1 MMNRRITFFLI
12 LFHCVIIGKESIT
25 VSDGKF
31 TSIITRDDW
40 GVPHVHGSTD
50 ADAAF
55 GLAYAHAQDD
65 FKTIQDV
72 LIASRGKLSEF
83 YGVKIKSVKVFLNLL
98 KGDISG
104 LQGIQNVANDYFVN
118 VIGIWDDLDKRYQNE
133 VPLDVR
139 MICNGYAAGINQYAI
154 DNPKSVFK
162 KLYPLKGVDIIAGF
176 MHRTPLFYGMGGVL
190 NKLMKSKPPERIGY
204 NSNDE
209 KGIMQM
215 HASNV
220 FAVSPNRSSDGY
232 TRLMVNSHQPWAGP
246 VAWYEAHITSDDG
259 WDIITGLFPGSP
271 VGLVGHN
278 PDLGWSHTVNDPD
291 LIDVFRLEINPN
303 NENQYLY
310 DGEWLDLSI
319 EKIKIKVKIFGLFS
333 WKVKRVLYNSIHGP
347 VLKTDHGTYAIR
359 YASMGDVRLVEQWYR
374 MNRSRNLSEFKEA
387 MSIHA
392 IPMFNTGYADKSGN
406 IYYVYNAKIPKRH
419 PDLDWKGIVPGDK
432 SIYLWNEYI
441 PYEELPQ
448 IENPPGGFI
457 YSCNN
462 TPYLC
467 TDDPNDFPN
476 RLPENT
482 GIDTHQT
489 NRALRA
495 LELYGKDKSITRE
508 EFLEYKYDKRYSK
521 NSHVASVLEKF
532 LMDSKEISND
542 LKPAINLL
550 KDWDLSGEQENQ
562 AAALG
567 FLTFRHI
574 GFNPE
579 EYTYN
584 YEKIMDKMKDGIQFL
599 TENYGRID
607 IPLGNVQRL
616 KHGKVNL
623 PLGGGPD
630 MLRAIY
636 TRNDENIMKGVA
648 GDCYIQ
654 FVEWDP
660 EGNIYSESVHQFGAR
675 TSVIDSKH
683 YDDQTKLFSKEI
695 MKPIRQK

>member
-1 MMNRRITFFLI
+1 MNRRITFFLI

-291 LIDVFRLEINPN
+291 LIDVFRLEINPH

-419 PDLDWKGIVPGDK
+419 PDLDWKGVVPGDK

-599 TENYGRID
+599 TENYERID

>member
-12 LFHCVIIGKESIT
+12 LFHCVVIGKESIT

-40 GVPHVHGSTD
+40 GVPHVHGITD

-190 NKLMKSKPPERIGY
+190 NKLMKSKPPEQIGY

-310 DGEWLDLSI
+310 DGKWLDLSI

-419 PDLDWKGIVPGDK
+419 PDLDWKGVVPGDK

-457 YSCNN
+457 YNCNN

>member
-1 MMNRRITFFLI
+1 MRNRKKIILL
-12 LFHCVIIGKESIT
+12 LFHCLVIGQESIT
-25 VSDGKF
+25 VDDGKY
-31 TSIITRDDW
+31 TSVITRGEW
-40 GVPHVHGSTD
+40 GVPHVHGKTD
-50 ADAAF
+50 AEAAF

-72 LIASRGKLSEF
+72 LIASRGKLSEL
-83 YGVKIKSVKVFLNLL
+83 YGVKLKTIKGLFNLL
-98 KGDISG
+98 KGDVSG
-104 LQGIQNVANDYFVN
+104 IKGIQNVANDYFVN
-118 VIGIWDDLDKRYQNE
+118 VIGIWNDLDERYLNE

-139 MICNGYAAGINQYAI
+139 NICDGYAAGINKYAK
-154 DNPKSVFK
+154 DNPRSIFK
-162 KLYPLKGVDIIAGF
+162 KLYPLEGVDIIAGF

-190 NKLMKSKPPERIGY
+190 NKLLKSKPPTLIGHKAK
-204 NSNDE
+204 DE
-209 KGIMQM
+209 KGVMQM

-220 FAVSPNRSSDGY
+220 FAVSPKRSTDGY
-232 TRLMVNSHQPWAGP
+232 TRLMVNSHQPWSGP
-246 VAWYEAHITSDDG
+246 VAWYEAHITSDEG

-291 LIDVFRLEINPN
+291 LIDVFRLTINPI
-303 NENQYLY
+303 NENQYLF
-310 DGEWLDLSI
+310 DGKWLDFSI
-319 EKIKIKVKIFGLFS
+319 KKIKIKVKIFGLFY
-333 WKVKRVLYNSIHGP
+333 WRVKRDLYDSILGP

-374 MNRSRNLSEFKEA
+374 MNRARNLSEFKEA

-392 IPMFNTGYADKSGN
+392 IPMFNTGYADKAGN

-419 PDLDWKGIVPGDK
+419 PDLDWKKVVPGDK

-441 PYEELPQ
+441 PYEDLPQ

-462 TPYLC
+462 TPYLS
-467 TDDPNDFPN
+467 TDNPKDFPD

-495 LELYGKDKSITRE
+495 LELFGQDKSISRE
-508 EFLEYKYDKRYSK
+508 EFLAYKYDKQYSK
-521 NSHVASVLEKF
+521 NSHVAKVLEKF
-532 LMDSKEISND
+532 LMDSNNISND
-542 LKPAINLL
+542 LKPAIDLL
-550 KDWDLSGEQENQ
+550 KNWNLSGEQENK

-574 GFNPE
+574 GFNSE

-584 YEKIMDKMKDGIQFL
+584 YDKIINKMREGIQFL
-599 TENYGRID
+599 TENYGSID
-607 IPLGNVQRL
+607 ISLGTVQRL
-616 KHGKVNL
+616 KHGNANL

-636 TRNDENIMKGVA
+636 TRNDGNIMKGVA

-654 FVEWDP
+654 FVEWDA
-660 EGNIYSESVHQFGAR
+660 EGNIYSESVHQFGAK
-675 TSVIDSKH
+675 TSIIDSKH
-683 YDDQTKLFSKEI
+683 YDDQTKLFSKEL
-695 MKPIRQK
+695 MKPIRK

>member
-12 LFHCVIIGKESIT
+12 LFHCVVIGKESIT

-40 GVPHVHGSTD
+40 GVPHVHGITD

-190 NKLMKSKPPERIGY
+190 NKLMKSKPPEQIGY

-310 DGEWLDLSI
+310 DGKWLDLSI

-419 PDLDWKGIVPGDK
+419 PDLDWKGVVPGDK

-457 YSCNN
+457 YNCNN

-574 GFNPE
+574 GFNPQ

>member
-1 MMNRRITFFLI
+1 MTNRIRIILL
-12 LFHCVIIGKESIT
+12 LFHCMIIGQESIT
-25 VSDGKF
+25 VNDGKYN
-31 TSIITRDDW
+31 SVITRDEW
-40 GVPHVHGSTD
+40 GVPHVHGTTD

-65 FKTIQDV
+65 FNTIQDI
-72 LIASRGKLSEF
+72 LIASRGKLSES
-83 YGVKIKSVKVFLNLL
+83 YGVKLKSIKGLFNLL

-104 LQGIQNVANDYFVN
+104 LQGIQNVANDYYVN
-118 VIGIWDDLDKRYQNE
+118 VIGIWDDLDKRYLNE

-139 MICNGYAAGINQYAI
+139 NVCDGYAAGINQYAKH
-154 DNPKSVFK
+154 NPRSIFK
-162 KLYPLKGVDIIAGF
+162 KLYPLKGVDIVAGF

-190 NKLMKSKPPERIGY
+190 KKLLQSEPPILIGH
-204 NSNDE
+204 NANDE

-220 FAVSPNRSSDGY
+220 FAVSPNRSTDGY
-232 TRLMVNSHQPWAGP
+232 TRLMVNSHQPWSGP
-246 VAWYEAHITSDDG
+246 VAWYEAHISSDDG

-278 PDLGWSHTVNDPD
+278 PDLGWSHTVNNPD
-291 LIDVFRLEINPN
+291 LVDVFRLTINPN
-303 NENQYLY
+303 NENQYLF
-310 DGEWLDLSI
+310 DGEWLDLSLK
-319 EKIKIKVKIFGLFS
+319 KIKIKVKILGIFS

-406 IYYVYNAKIPKRH
+406 IYYVYNARIPKRH
-419 PDLDWKGIVPGDK
+419 PDLDWKEVVPGDK
-432 SIYLWNEYI
+432 SIYLWNDYI
-441 PYEELPQ
+441 PYEDLPQ

-467 TDDPNDFPN
+467 TDNPKDFPD

-495 LELYGKDKSITRE
+495 LELFGQDKNISRE
-508 EFLEYKYDKRYSK
+508 EFLAYKYDKQYSK
-521 NSHVASVLEKF
+521 DSHVATVFEKF
-532 LMDSKEISND
+532 LMDSEDISSD
-542 LKPAINLL
+542 LKPAIDLL
-550 KDWDLSGEQENQ
+550 KNWNLSGEQQNK
-562 AAALG
+562 AAALA

-584 YEKIMDKMKDGIQFL
+584 YDKIINKMKDGVEFL
-599 TENYGRID
+599 TENYGKID
-607 IPLGNVQRL
+607 IPLGTVQRL
-616 KHGKVNL
+616 KHGTVNL

-636 TRNDENIMKGVA
+636 TRNDGNIMKGVA

-654 FVEWDP
+654 FIEWDT
-660 EGNIYSESVHQFGAR
+660 EGNIRSESIHQFGAR
-675 TSVIDSKH
+675 TSVVDSKH

-695 MKPIRQK
+695 MKPIRQ

>member
-40 GVPHVHGSTD
+40 GVPHVHGRTD

-190 NKLMKSKPPERIGY
+190 NKLMKSKPPEQIGY

-291 LIDVFRLEINPN
+291 LIDVFRLEINPY

-419 PDLDWKGIVPGDK
+419 PDLDWKGVVPGDK

-599 TENYGRID
+599 TENYERID

>member
-1 MMNRRITFFLI
+1 MMNRKRII
-12 LFHCVIIGKESIT
+12 LLLFQCMIIGQESIT
-25 VSDGKF
+25 VNDGKYN
-31 TSIITRDDW
+31 SVITRDEW
-40 GVPHVHGSTD
+40 GMPHVHGTTD

-83 YGVKIKSVKVFLNLL
+83 YGVKLKSIKGLFNLL

-104 LQGIQNVANDYFVN
+104 LQGIQNVANDYYVN
-118 VIGIWDDLDKRYQNE
+118 VIGIWDDLDKRYLNE

-139 MICNGYAAGINQYAI
+139 NVCDGYAAGINQYVK
-154 DNPKSVFK
+154 DNPRSIFK

-190 NKLMKSKPPERIGY
+190 KKLLQPEPPTLIGH
-204 NSNDE
+204 NANDE

-215 HASNV
+215 HGSNV
-220 FAVSPNRSSDGY
+220 FAVSPNRSTDGY
-232 TRLMVNSHQPWAGP
+232 TRLMVNSHQPWSGP
-246 VAWYEAHITSDDG
+246 VAWYEAHISSDDG

-278 PDLGWSHTVNDPD
+278 PDLGWSHTVNNPD
-291 LIDVFRLEINPN
+291 LIDVFRLTVNPN
-303 NENQYLY
+303 NENQYLF
-310 DGEWLDLSI
+310 DGEWLDLSLK
-319 EKIKIKVKIFGLFS
+319 KIKIKVKILGLFS

-406 IYYVYNAKIPKRH
+406 IYYVYNARIPKRH
-419 PDLDWKGIVPGDK
+419 PDLDWREVVPGDK
-432 SIYLWNEYI
+432 SIYLWNDYI
-441 PYEELPQ
+441 PYEDLPQ

-467 TDDPNDFPN
+467 TDNPKDFPD

-495 LELYGKDKSITRE
+495 LELFGKDKNISRE
-508 EFLEYKYDKRYSK
+508 EFLAYKYDKQYSK
-521 NSHVASVLEKF
+521 NSHVAKVFEKF
-532 LMDSKEISND
+532 LMDSEDISSD
-542 LKPAINLL
+542 LKPAIDLL
-550 KDWDLSGEQENQ
+550 KNWNLSGEQQNK
-562 AAALG
+562 AAALA

-574 GFNPE
+574 GFNQE

-584 YEKIMDKMKDGIQFL
+584 YDKIINKMKEGIEFL
-599 TENYGRID
+599 TKNYGKID
-607 IPLGNVQRL
+607 IPLGTVQRL
-616 KHGKVNL
+616 KHGTVNL

-636 TRNDENIMKGVA
+636 TRNDGNIMKGVA

-654 FVEWDP
+654 FIEWDT
-660 EGNIYSESVHQFGAR
+660 EGNIRSESIHQFGAR
-675 TSVIDSKH
+675 TSVVDSKH
-683 YDDQTKLFSKEI
+683 YDDQTKLFSKEL
-695 MKPIRQK
+695 MKPIRK

>member
-1 MMNRRITFFLI
+1 MTNRKRIILL
-12 LFHCVIIGKESIT
+12 LFHCMIIGQESIT
-25 VSDGKF
+25 VNDGKYN
-31 TSIITRDDW
+31 SVITRDEW
-40 GVPHVHGSTD
+40 GVPHVHGTTD

-83 YGVKIKSVKVFLNLL
+83 YGVKLKSIKGLFNLL

-104 LQGIQNVANDYFVN
+104 LQGIQNVANDYYVN
-118 VIGIWDDLDKRYQNE
+118 IIGIWDDLDKRYLNE

-139 MICNGYAAGINQYAI
+139 NVCDGYAAGINQYAK
-154 DNPKSVFK
+154 DNPRYIFK
-162 KLYPLKGVDIIAGF
+162 KLYPLKGVDIVAGF

-190 NKLMKSKPPERIGY
+190 KKLLQSEPPILIGH
-204 NSNDE
+204 NANDE

-220 FAVSPNRSSDGY
+220 FAVSPNRSTDGY
-232 TRLMVNSHQPWAGP
+232 TRLMVNSHQPWSGP
-246 VAWYEAHITSDDG
+246 VAWYEAHISSDDG

-291 LIDVFRLEINPN
+291 LIDVFRLTINPN
-303 NENQYLY
+303 NENQYLF
-310 DGEWLDLSI
+310 DGEWLDLSLK
-319 EKIKIKVKIFGLFS
+319 KIKIKVKILGLFS
-333 WKVKRVLYNSIHGP
+333 WKVKRVLYNAIHGP

-406 IYYVYNAKIPKRH
+406 IYYVYNARIPKRH
-419 PDLDWKGIVPGDK
+419 PDIDWRKVVPGDK
-432 SIYLWNEYI
+432 SIYLWNDYI
-441 PYEELPQ
+441 SYDDLPQ

-467 TDDPNDFPN
+467 TDNPKDFPD

-495 LELYGKDKSITRE
+495 LELFGQDKNISRE
-508 EFLEYKYDKRYSK
+508 EFLAYKYDKQYSK
-521 NSHVASVLEKF
+521 NSHVANIFEKF
-532 LMDSKEISND
+532 LMDSEDISSD
-542 LKPAINLL
+542 LKPAIDLL
-550 KDWDLSGEQENQ
+550 KNWNLSGEQQNK
-562 AAALG
+562 AAALA

-574 GFNPE
+574 GFNSE

-584 YEKIMDKMKDGIQFL
+584 YDKIINKMKDGVEFL
-599 TENYGRID
+599 TENYGKID
-607 IPLGNVQRL
+607 IPLGTVQRL
-616 KHGKVNL
+616 KHGTVNL

-636 TRNDENIMKGVA
+636 TRNDGNIMKGVA

-654 FVEWDP
+654 FIEWDT
-660 EGNIYSESVHQFGAR
+660 EGNIRSESIHQFGAR
-675 TSVIDSKH
+675 TSVVDSKH

-695 MKPIRQK
+695 MKPIRK

>member
-40 GVPHVHGSTD
+40 GVPHVHGITD

-190 NKLMKSKPPERIGY
+190 NKLMKSKPPEQIGY

-319 EKIKIKVKIFGLFS
+319 DKIKIKVKIFGLFS

-419 PDLDWKGIVPGDK
+419 PDLDWKGVVPGDK

-521 NSHVASVLEKF
+521 NSHVASVLDKF

-660 EGNIYSESVHQFGAR
+660 EGNIYSESIHQFGAR

>member
-1 MMNRRITFFLI
+1 MTNRKRIILL
-12 LFHCVIIGKESIT
+12 LFHCMIIGQESIT
-25 VSDGKF
+25 VNDGKYN
-31 TSIITRDDW
+31 SVITRDEW
-40 GVPHVHGSTD
+40 GVPHVHGTTD

-83 YGVKIKSVKVFLNLL
+83 YGVKLKSIKGLFNLL

-104 LQGIQNVANDYFVN
+104 LQGIQNVANDYYVN
-118 VIGIWDDLDKRYQNE
+118 VIGIWDDLDKRYLNE

-139 MICNGYAAGINQYAI
+139 NVCDGYAAGINQYAK
-154 DNPKSVFK
+154 DNPRYIFK
-162 KLYPLKGVDIIAGF
+162 KLYPLKGVDIVAGF

-190 NKLMKSKPPERIGY
+190 KKLLQPEPPTLIGH
-204 NSNDE
+204 NANDE

-215 HASNV
+215 HGSNV
-220 FAVSPNRSSDGY
+220 FAVSPNRSTDGY
-232 TRLMVNSHQPWAGP
+232 TRLMVNSHQPWSGP
-246 VAWYEAHITSDDG
+246 VAWYEAHISSDDG

-278 PDLGWSHTVNDPD
+278 PDLGWSHTVNNPD
-291 LIDVFRLEINPN
+291 LIDVFRLTVNPN
-303 NENQYLY
+303 NENQYLF
-310 DGEWLDLSI
+310 DGEWLDLSLK
-319 EKIKIKVKIFGLFS
+319 KIKIKVKILGLFS

-374 MNRSRNLSEFKEA
+374 MNRSRNLSEFKKA

-406 IYYVYNAKIPKRH
+406 IYYVYNARIPKRH
-419 PDLDWKGIVPGDK
+419 PDLDWREVVPGDK
-432 SIYLWNEYI
+432 SIYLWNDYI
-441 PYEELPQ
+441 PYEDLPQ

-467 TDDPNDFPN
+467 TDNPKDFPD

-495 LELYGKDKSITRE
+495 LELFGKDKNISRE
-508 EFLEYKYDKRYSK
+508 EFLAYKYDKQYSK
-521 NSHVASVLEKF
+521 NSHVANIFEKF
-532 LMDSKEISND
+532 LMDSEDISSD
-542 LKPAINLL
+542 LKPAIDLL
-550 KDWDLSGEQENQ
+550 KNWNLSGEQQNK
-562 AAALG
+562 AAALA

-574 GFNPE
+574 GFNQE

-584 YEKIMDKMKDGIQFL
+584 YDKIINKMKEGIEFL
-599 TENYGRID
+599 TKNYGKID
-607 IPLGNVQRL
+607 IPLGTVQRL
-616 KHGKVNL
+616 KHGTVNL

-636 TRNDENIMKGVA
+636 TRNDGNIMKGVA

-654 FVEWDP
+654 FIEWDT
-660 EGNIYSESVHQFGAR
+660 EGNIRSESIHQFGAR

-683 YDDQTKLFSKEI
+683 YDDQTKLFSKEL
-695 MKPIRQK
+695 MKPIRK

>member
-1 MMNRRITFFLI
+1 MRNRKKII
-12 LFHCVIIGKESIT
+12 LLLLHCLVIGQESII
-25 VSDGKF
+25 VEDGKY
-31 TSIITRDDW
+31 SSVITRDEW
-40 GVPHVHGSTD
+40 GVPHVHGETD
-50 ADAAF
+50 AEAAF

-72 LIASRGKLSEF
+72 LIASRGKLSEL
-83 YGVKIKSVKVFLNLL
+83 YGVKLKTIKGLFNLL
-98 KGDISG
+98 KGDVSG
-104 LQGIQNVANDYFVN
+104 IKGIQNVANDYFVN
-118 VIGIWDDLDKRYQNE
+118 VIGIWNELDERYLNE

-139 MICNGYAAGINQYAI
+139 NVCDGYAAGINKYAK
-154 DNPKSVFK
+154 DNPRSIFK

-190 NKLMKSKPPERIGY
+190 NKLLQSKPPTLIGHKA
-204 NSNDE
+204 NDE
-209 KGIMQM
+209 KGVMQM

-220 FAVSPNRSSDGY
+220 FAVSPKRSTDGY
-232 TRLMVNSHQPWAGP
+232 TRLMVNSHQPWSGP
-246 VAWYEAHITSDDG
+246 VAWYEAHITSDEG

-291 LIDVFRLEINPN
+291 LIDVFRLTINPN
-303 NENQYLY
+303 NENQYLF
-310 DGEWLDLSI
+310 DGKWLDLSI
-319 EKIKIKVKIFGLFS
+319 KKIKIKVKIFGLFY
-333 WKVKRVLYNSIHGP
+333 WRVKRDLYDSILGP
-347 VLKTDHGTYAIR
+347 VLKTDHGSYAIR

-374 MNRSRNLSEFKEA
+374 MNRARNLSEFKKA

-392 IPMFNTGYADKSGN
+392 IPMFNTGYADKTGN
-406 IYYVYNAKIPKRH
+406 IYYVYNARIPKRH
-419 PDLDWKGIVPGDK
+419 PDLDWKQIVPGDK

-441 PYEELPQ
+441 PYEDLPQ

-467 TDDPNDFPN
+467 TDNPKDFPD

-495 LELYGKDKSITRE
+495 LELFGQDKSISRE
-508 EFLEYKYDKRYSK
+508 EFLAYKYDKQYSK
-521 NSHVASVLEKF
+521 NSHVAKVLEKF
-532 LMDSKEISND
+532 LMDSNNISND
-542 LKPAINLL
+542 LKPAIDLL
-550 KDWDLSGEQENQ
+550 KNWNLSGEQENK

-574 GFNPE
+574 GFNSE

-584 YEKIMDKMKDGIQFL
+584 YDKIINKMREGIQFL
-599 TENYGRID
+599 TENYGSID
-607 IPLGNVQRL
+607 IPLGTVQRL
-616 KHGKVNL
+616 KHGNANL

-636 TRNDENIMKGVA
+636 TRNDGNIMKGVA

-660 EGNIYSESVHQFGAR
+660 EGNIYSESVHQFGAK
-675 TSVIDSKH
+675 TSVVDSKH
-683 YDDQTKLFSKEI
+683 YDDQTKLFSKEL
-695 MKPIRQK
+695 MKPIRK

>member
-1 MMNRRITFFLI
+1 MNRRITFFLI

-25 VSDGKF
+25 GSDGKF

-190 NKLMKSKPPERIGY
+190 NKLLKSKPPEQIGY

-291 LIDVFRLEINPN
+291 LIDVFRLEINPY

-489 NRALRA
+489 NRALRE
-495 LELYGKDKSITRE
+495 LELNGKDKSITRE

>member
-1 MMNRRITFFLI
+1 MMNRKRII
-12 LFHCVIIGKESIT
+12 LLLFQCMIIGQESIT
-25 VSDGKF
+25 VNDGKYN
-31 TSIITRDDW
+31 SVITRDEW
-40 GVPHVHGSTD
+40 GMPHVHGTTD

-83 YGVKIKSVKVFLNLL
+83 YGVKLKSIKGFFNLL

-104 LQGIQNVANDYFVN
+104 LQGIQNVANDYYVN
-118 VIGIWDDLDKRYQNE
+118 VIGIWDDLDKRYLNE

-139 MICNGYAAGINQYAI
+139 NVCDGYAAGINQYVK
-154 DNPKSVFK
+154 DNPRSIFK

-190 NKLMKSKPPERIGY
+190 KKLLQPEPPTLIGH
-204 NSNDE
+204 NANDE

-215 HASNV
+215 HGSNV
-220 FAVSPNRSSDGY
+220 FAVSPNRSTDGY
-232 TRLMVNSHQPWAGP
+232 TRLMVNSHQPWSGP
-246 VAWYEAHITSDDG
+246 VAWYEAHISSDDG

-278 PDLGWSHTVNDPD
+278 PDLGWSHTVNNPD
-291 LIDVFRLEINPN
+291 LIDVFRLTVNPN
-303 NENQYLY
+303 NENQYLF
-310 DGEWLDLSI
+310 DGEWLDLSLK
-319 EKIKIKVKIFGLFS
+319 KIKIKVKILGLFS

-406 IYYVYNAKIPKRH
+406 IYYVYNARIPKRH
-419 PDLDWKGIVPGDK
+419 PDLDWREVVPGDK
-432 SIYLWNEYI
+432 SIYLWNDYI
-441 PYEELPQ
+441 PYEDLPQ

-467 TDDPNDFPN
+467 TDNPKDFPD

-495 LELYGKDKSITRE
+495 LELFGKDKNISRE
-508 EFLEYKYDKRYSK
+508 EFLAYKYDKQYSK
-521 NSHVASVLEKF
+521 NSHVAKVFEKF
-532 LMDSKEISND
+532 LMDSEDISSD
-542 LKPAINLL
+542 LKPAIDLL
-550 KDWDLSGEQENQ
+550 KNWNLSGEQQNK
-562 AAALG
+562 AAALA

-574 GFNPE
+574 GFNQE

-584 YEKIMDKMKDGIQFL
+584 YDKIINKMKEGIEFL
-599 TENYGRID
+599 TKNYGKID
-607 IPLGNVQRL
+607 IPLGTVQRL
-616 KHGKVNL
+616 KHGTVNL

-636 TRNDENIMKGVA
+636 TRNDGNIMKGVA

-654 FVEWDP
+654 FIEWDT
-660 EGNIYSESVHQFGAR
+660 EGNIRSESIHQFGAR
-675 TSVIDSKH
+675 TSVVDSKH
-683 YDDQTKLFSKEI
+683 YDDQTKLFSKEL
-695 MKPIRQK
+695 MKPIRK

>member
-1 MMNRRITFFLI
+1 MTNRKRIILL
-12 LFHCVIIGKESIT
+12 LFHCMIIGQESIT
-25 VSDGKF
+25 VNDGKYN
-31 TSIITRDDW
+31 SVITRDEW
-40 GVPHVHGSTD
+40 GVPHVHGTTD

-83 YGVKIKSVKVFLNLL
+83 YGVKLKSIKGLFNLL
-98 KGDISG
+98 KGDMSG

-118 VIGIWDDLDKRYQNE
+118 VIGIWDDLDKRYLNE

-139 MICNGYAAGINQYAI
+139 NVCDGYAAGINQYAK
-154 DNPKSVFK
+154 DNPRSIFK
-162 KLYPLKGVDIIAGF
+162 KLYPLKGVDIVAGF

-190 NKLMKSKPPERIGY
+190 KKLLQSEPPILIGH
-204 NSNDE
+204 NANDE

-220 FAVSPNRSSDGY
+220 FAVSPNRSTDGY
-232 TRLMVNSHQPWAGP
+232 TRLMVNSHQPWSGP
-246 VAWYEAHITSDDG
+246 VAWYEAHISSDDG

-271 VGLVGHN
+271 VGLIGHN
-278 PDLGWSHTVNDPD
+278 PDLGWSHTVNNPD
-291 LIDVFRLEINPN
+291 LIDVFRLTINPN
-303 NENQYLY
+303 NDNQYLF
-310 DGEWLDLSI
+310 DGEWLDLSLK
-319 EKIKIKVKIFGLFS
+319 KIKIKVKILGLFS

-406 IYYVYNAKIPKRH
+406 IYYVYNARIPKRH
-419 PDLDWKGIVPGDK
+419 PDIDWRKVVPGDK
-432 SIYLWNEYI
+432 SIYLWNDYI
-441 PYEELPQ
+441 SYDDLPQ

-467 TDDPNDFPN
+467 TDNPKDFPD

-495 LELYGKDKSITRE
+495 LELFGQDKNISRE
-508 EFLEYKYDKRYSK
+508 EFLAYKYDKQYSK
-521 NSHVASVLEKF
+521 NSHVANIFEKF
-532 LMDSKEISND
+532 LMDSDDISSD

-550 KDWDLSGEQENQ
+550 KNWNLSGEQQNKE
-562 AAALG
+562 AALA

-574 GFNPE
+574 GFNSE
-579 EYTYN
+579 EYTYD
-584 YEKIMDKMKDGIQFL
+584 YDKIVKKLEEGVKFL
-599 TENYGRID
+599 TENYGKID
-607 IPLGNVQRL
+607 VPLGTVQRL
-616 KHGKVNL
+616 KHGAVNL

-636 TRNDENIMKGVA
+636 TRNDGNIMKGVA

-654 FVEWDP
+654 FIEWDT
-660 EGNIYSESVHQFGAR
+660 EGNIRSESIHQFGAR
-675 TSVIDSKH
+675 TSVVDSKH

-695 MKPIRQK
+695 MKPIRK

>member
-1 MMNRRITFFLI
+1 M
-12 LFHCVIIGKESIT
+12 IIGQESIT
-25 VSDGKF
+25 VNDGKYN
-31 TSIITRDDW
+31 SVITRDEW
-40 GVPHVHGSTD
+40 GMPHVHGTTD

-83 YGVKIKSVKVFLNLL
+83 YGVKLKSIKGFFNLL

-104 LQGIQNVANDYFVN
+104 LQGIQNVANDYYVN
-118 VIGIWDDLDKRYQNE
+118 VIGIWDDLDKRYLNE

-139 MICNGYAAGINQYAI
+139 NVCDGYAAGINQYVK
-154 DNPKSVFK
+154 DNPRSIFK

-190 NKLMKSKPPERIGY
+190 KKLLQPEPPTLIGH
-204 NSNDE
+204 NANDE

-215 HASNV
+215 HGSNV
-220 FAVSPNRSSDGY
+220 FAVSPNRSTDGY
-232 TRLMVNSHQPWAGP
+232 TRLMVNSHQPWSGP
-246 VAWYEAHITSDDG
+246 VAWYEAHISSDDG

-278 PDLGWSHTVNDPD
+278 PDLGWSHTVNNPD
-291 LIDVFRLEINPN
+291 LIDVFRLTVNPN
-303 NENQYLY
+303 NENQYLF
-310 DGEWLDLSI
+310 DGEWLDLSLK
-319 EKIKIKVKIFGLFS
+319 KIKIKVKILGLFS

-406 IYYVYNAKIPKRH
+406 IYYVYNARIPKRH
-419 PDLDWKGIVPGDK
+419 PDLDWREVVPGDK
-432 SIYLWNEYI
+432 SIYLWNDYI
-441 PYEELPQ
+441 PYEDLPQ

-467 TDDPNDFPN
+467 TDNPKDFPD

-495 LELYGKDKSITRE
+495 LELFGKDKNISRE
-508 EFLEYKYDKRYSK
+508 EFLAYKYDKQYSK
-521 NSHVASVLEKF
+521 NSHVAKVFEKF
-532 LMDSKEISND
+532 LMDSEDISSD
-542 LKPAINLL
+542 LKPAIDLL
-550 KDWDLSGEQENQ
+550 KNWNLSGEQQNK
-562 AAALG
+562 AAALA

-574 GFNPE
+574 GFNQE

-584 YEKIMDKMKDGIQFL
+584 YDKIINKMKEGIEFL
-599 TENYGRID
+599 TKNYGKID
-607 IPLGNVQRL
+607 IPLGTVQRL
-616 KHGKVNL
+616 KHGTVNL

-636 TRNDENIMKGVA
+636 TRNDGNIMKGVA

-654 FVEWDP
+654 FIEWDT
-660 EGNIYSESVHQFGAR
+660 EGNIRSESIHQFGAR
-675 TSVIDSKH
+675 TSVVDSKH
-683 YDDQTKLFSKEI
+683 YDDQTKLFSKEL
-695 MKPIRQK
+695 MKPIRK

>member
-1 MMNRRITFFLI
+1 
-12 LFHCVIIGKESIT
+12 
-25 VSDGKF
+25 
-31 TSIITRDDW
+31 
-40 GVPHVHGSTD
+40 
-50 ADAAF
+50 
-55 GLAYAHAQDD
+55 
-65 FKTIQDV
+65 
-72 LIASRGKLSEF
+72 
-83 YGVKIKSVKVFLNLL
+83 
-98 KGDISG
+98 
-104 LQGIQNVANDYFVN
+104 
-118 VIGIWDDLDKRYQNE
+118 
-133 VPLDVR
+133 
-139 MICNGYAAGINQYAI
+139 
-154 DNPKSVFK
+154 
-162 KLYPLKGVDIIAGF
+162 
-176 MHRTPLFYGMGGVL
+176 
-190 NKLMKSKPPERIGY
+190 
-204 NSNDE
+204 
-209 KGIMQM
+209 
-215 HASNV
+215 
-220 FAVSPNRSSDGY
+220 
-232 TRLMVNSHQPWAGP
+232 
-246 VAWYEAHITSDDG
+246 
-259 WDIITGLFPGSP
+259 

-291 LIDVFRLEINPN
+291 LIDVFRLTINPN
-303 NENQYLY
+303 NENQYLF

-319 EKIKIKVKIFGLFS
+319 EKIKIKVKIFGLFY
-333 WKVKRVLYNSIHGP
+333 WKVKRGLYNSILGP

-392 IPMFNTGYADKSGN
+392 IPMFNTGYADKAGN

-419 PDLDWKGIVPGDK
+419 PDLDWKQVVPGDK

-441 PYEELPQ
+441 PYEDLPQ

-467 TDDPNDFPN
+467 TDNPKDFPD

-495 LELYGKDKSITRE
+495 LELFGQDKNISRE
-508 EFLEYKYDKRYSK
+508 EFLAYKYDKQYSK
-521 NSHVASVLEKF
+521 NSHVAKVLEKF
-532 LMDSKEISND
+532 LLDSKNISND
-542 LKPAINLL
+542 LKPAVDLL
-550 KDWDLSGEQENQ
+550 KNWNLSAEQENK

-584 YEKIMDKMKDGIQFL
+584 YDKIINKMKEGIQFL
-599 TENYGRID
+599 TENYGSID
-607 IPLGNVQRL
+607 IPLGSVQRL
-616 KHGKVNL
+616 KHGTADL

-636 TRNDENIMKGVA
+636 TRNDGNIMKGVA

-654 FVEWDP
+654 FIEWDT
-660 EGNIYSESVHQFGAR
+660 EGNIYSESIHQFGAS
-675 TSVIDSKH
+675 TSVVDSKH
-683 YDDQTKLFSKEI
+683 YDDQAKLFSKEM
-695 MKPIRQK
+695 MKPIRKK

>member
-1 MMNRRITFFLI
+1 
-12 LFHCVIIGKESIT
+12 
-25 VSDGKF
+25 
-31 TSIITRDDW
+31 
-40 GVPHVHGSTD
+40 
-50 ADAAF
+50 
-55 GLAYAHAQDD
+55 
-65 FKTIQDV
+65 
-72 LIASRGKLSEF
+72 
-83 YGVKIKSVKVFLNLL
+83 
-98 KGDISG
+98 
-104 LQGIQNVANDYFVN
+104 
-118 VIGIWDDLDKRYQNE
+118 
-133 VPLDVR
+133 

-190 NKLMKSKPPERIGY
+190 RKLLQSNPPTLIGHK
-204 NSNDE
+204 SNDD

-232 TRLMVNSHQPWAGP
+232 TRLMVNSHQPWSGP
-246 VAWYEAHITSDDG
+246 VAWYEAHISSDDG

-291 LIDVFRLEINPN
+291 LVDVFRLKINPN
-303 NENQYLY
+303 NENQYY
-310 DGEWLDLSI
+310 FDGEWIDLSI
-319 EKIKIKVKIFGLFS
+319 KKIKIKVKVLGIFS

-374 MNRSRNLSEFKEA
+374 MNRSRNLSEFKQA

-406 IYYVYNAKIPKRH
+406 IYYVYNARIPKRH
-419 PDLDWKGIVPGDK
+419 PDLNWNEVVPGDK
-432 SIYLWNEYI
+432 SIYLWNDYI
-441 PYEELPQ
+441 PYNDLPQ
-448 IENPPGGFI
+448 IENPAGGFI

-467 TDDPNDFPN
+467 TDDPKDFPN
-476 RLPENT
+476 RLPKNT

-495 LELYGKDKSITRE
+495 LELYGKDKNISRE
-508 EFLEYKYDKRYSK
+508 EFLSYKYDKQYSK
-521 NSHVASVLEKF
+521 DSHIANVLEKF
-532 LMDSKEISND
+532 IMDSKDIASD
-542 LKPAINLL
+542 LKPAIDLL
-550 KDWDLSGEQENQ
+550 RNWNLSGEEENKE
-562 AAALG
+562 AALG

-574 GFNPE
+574 GFNSE
-579 EYTYN
+579 EYTYD
-584 YEKIMDKMKDGIQFL
+584 YDKIVKKLEDGVNFL
-599 TENYGRID
+599 IENYGKID
-607 IPLGNVQRL
+607 VPLGTVQRL
-616 KHGKVNL
+616 KHGTVNL

-636 TRNDENIMKGVA
+636 TRNNDNIMKGVA

-654 FVEWDP
+654 FIEWDP
-660 EGNIYSESVHQFGAR
+660 EGNIYSESIHQFGAS
-675 TSVIDSKH
+675 TLDKDSKH
-683 YDDQTKLFSKEI
+683 FNDQAKLFSKEL
-695 MKPIRQK
+695 MKPMRK

>member
-1 MMNRRITFFLI
+1 MMNRKRII
-12 LFHCVIIGKESIT
+12 LLLFQCMIIGQESIT
-25 VSDGKF
+25 VNDGKYN
-31 TSIITRDDW
+31 SVITRDEW
-40 GVPHVHGSTD
+40 GMPHVHGTTD

-83 YGVKIKSVKVFLNLL
+83 YGVKLKSIKGLFNLL

-104 LQGIQNVANDYFVN
+104 LQGIQNVANDYYVN
-118 VIGIWDDLDKRYQNE
+118 VIGIWDDLDKRYLNE

-139 MICNGYAAGINQYAI
+139 NVCDGYAAGINQYVK
-154 DNPKSVFK
+154 DNPRSIFK

-190 NKLMKSKPPERIGY
+190 KKLLQPELPTLIGH
-204 NSNDE
+204 NANDE

-215 HASNV
+215 HGSNV
-220 FAVSPNRSSDGY
+220 FAVSPNRSTDGY
-232 TRLMVNSHQPWAGP
+232 TRLMVNSHQPWSGP
-246 VAWYEAHITSDDG
+246 VAWYEAHISSDDG

-278 PDLGWSHTVNDPD
+278 PDLGWSHTVNNPD
-291 LIDVFRLEINPN
+291 LIDVFRLTVNPN
-303 NENQYLY
+303 NENQYLF
-310 DGEWLDLSI
+310 DGEWLDLSLK
-319 EKIKIKVKIFGLFS
+319 KIKIKVKILGLFS

-406 IYYVYNAKIPKRH
+406 IYYVYNARIPKRH
-419 PDLDWKGIVPGDK
+419 PDLDWREVVPGDK
-432 SIYLWNEYI
+432 SIYLWNDYI
-441 PYEELPQ
+441 PYEDLPQ

-467 TDDPNDFPN
+467 TDNPKDFPD

-495 LELYGKDKSITRE
+495 LELFGKDKNISRE
-508 EFLEYKYDKRYSK
+508 EFLAYKYDKQYSK
-521 NSHVASVLEKF
+521 NSHVAKVFEKF
-532 LMDSKEISND
+532 LMDSEDISSD
-542 LKPAINLL
+542 LKPAIDLL
-550 KDWDLSGEQENQ
+550 KNWNLSGEQQNK
-562 AAALG
+562 AAALA

-574 GFNPE
+574 GFNQE

-584 YEKIMDKMKDGIQFL
+584 YDKIINKMKEGIEFL
-599 TENYGRID
+599 TKNYGKID
-607 IPLGNVQRL
+607 IPLGTVQRL
-616 KHGKVNL
+616 KHGTVNL

-636 TRNDENIMKGVA
+636 TRNDGNIMKGVA

-654 FVEWDP
+654 FIEWDT
-660 EGNIYSESVHQFGAR
+660 EGNIRSESIHQFGAR
-675 TSVIDSKH
+675 TSVVDSKH
-683 YDDQTKLFSKEI
+683 YDDQTKLFSKEL
-695 MKPIRQK
+695 MKPIRK

>member
-1 MMNRRITFFLI
+1 MTNRKRIILL
-12 LFHCVIIGKESIT
+12 LFHCMIIGQESIT
-25 VSDGKF
+25 VNDGKYN
-31 TSIITRDDW
+31 SVITRDEW
-40 GVPHVHGSTD
+40 GVPHVHGTTD

-83 YGVKIKSVKVFLNLL
+83 YGVKLKSIKGLFNLL

-104 LQGIQNVANDYFVN
+104 LQGIQNVANDYYVN
-118 VIGIWDDLDKRYQNE
+118 VIGIWDDLDKRYLNE

-139 MICNGYAAGINQYAI
+139 NVCDGYAAGINQYAK
-154 DNPKSVFK
+154 DNPRYIFK
-162 KLYPLKGVDIIAGF
+162 KLYPLKGVDIVAGF

-190 NKLMKSKPPERIGY
+190 KKLLQSEPPILIGH
-204 NSNDE
+204 NANDE

-220 FAVSPNRSSDGY
+220 FAVSPNRSTDGY
-232 TRLMVNSHQPWAGP
+232 TRLMVNSHQPWSGP
-246 VAWYEAHITSDDG
+246 VAWYEAHISSDDG

-291 LIDVFRLEINPN
+291 LIDVFRLTINPN
-303 NENQYLY
+303 NENQYLF
-310 DGEWLDLSI
+310 DGEWLDLSLK
-319 EKIKIKVKIFGLFS
+319 KIKIKVKILGLFS
-333 WKVKRVLYNSIHGP
+333 WKVKRVLYNAIHGP

-406 IYYVYNAKIPKRH
+406 IYYVYNARIPKRH
-419 PDLDWKGIVPGDK
+419 PDIDWRKVVPGDK
-432 SIYLWNEYI
+432 SIYLWNDYI
-441 PYEELPQ
+441 SYDDLPQ

-467 TDDPNDFPN
+467 TDNPKDFPD

-495 LELYGKDKSITRE
+495 LELFGQDKNISRE
-508 EFLEYKYDKRYSK
+508 EFLAYKYDKQYSK
-521 NSHVASVLEKF
+521 NSHVANIFEKF
-532 LMDSKEISND
+532 LMDSEDISSD
-542 LKPAINLL
+542 LKPAIDLL
-550 KDWDLSGEQENQ
+550 KNWNLSGEQQNK
-562 AAALG
+562 AAALA

-574 GFNPE
+574 GFNSE

-584 YEKIMDKMKDGIQFL
+584 YDKIINKMKDGVEFL
-599 TENYGRID
+599 TENYGKID
-607 IPLGNVQRL
+607 IPLGTVQRL
-616 KHGKVNL
+616 KHGTVNL

-636 TRNDENIMKGVA
+636 TRNDGNIMKGVA

-654 FVEWDP
+654 FIEWDT
-660 EGNIYSESVHQFGAR
+660 EGNIRSESIHQFGAR
-675 TSVIDSKH
+675 TSVVDSKH

-695 MKPIRQK
+695 MKPIRK

>member
-1 MMNRRITFFLI
+1 MTNRKRIILL
-12 LFHCVIIGKESIT
+12 LFHCMIIGQESIT
-25 VSDGKF
+25 VNDGKYN
-31 TSIITRDDW
+31 SVITRDEW
-40 GVPHVHGSTD
+40 GVPHVHGTTD

-83 YGVKIKSVKVFLNLL
+83 YGVKLKSIKGLFNLL

-104 LQGIQNVANDYFVN
+104 LQGIQNVANDYYVN
-118 VIGIWDDLDKRYQNE
+118 VIGIWDDLDKRYLNE

-139 MICNGYAAGINQYAI
+139 NVCDGYAAGINQYAK
-154 DNPKSVFK
+154 DNPRYIFK
-162 KLYPLKGVDIIAGF
+162 KLYPLKGVDIVAGF

-190 NKLMKSKPPERIGY
+190 KKLLQSEPPILIGH
-204 NSNDE
+204 NANDE

-220 FAVSPNRSSDGY
+220 FAVSPNRSTDGY
-232 TRLMVNSHQPWAGP
+232 TRLMVNSHQPWSGP
-246 VAWYEAHITSDDG
+246 VAWYEAHISSDDG

-291 LIDVFRLEINPN
+291 LIDVFRLTINPN
-303 NENQYLY
+303 NENQYLF
-310 DGEWLDLSI
+310 DGEWLDLSLK
-319 EKIKIKVKIFGLFS
+319 KIKIKVKILGLFS
-333 WKVKRVLYNSIHGP
+333 WKVKRVLYNAIHGP

-406 IYYVYNAKIPKRH
+406 IYYVYNARIPKRH
-419 PDLDWKGIVPGDK
+419 PDIDWRKVVPGDK
-432 SIYLWNEYI
+432 SIYLWNDYI
-441 PYEELPQ
+441 SYDDLPQ

-467 TDDPNDFPN
+467 TDNPKDFPD

-495 LELYGKDKSITRE
+495 LELFGQDKNISRE
-508 EFLEYKYDKRYSK
+508 EFLAYKYDKQYSK
-521 NSHVASVLEKF
+521 NSHVANIFEKF
-532 LMDSKEISND
+532 LMDSDDISSD

-550 KDWDLSGEQENQ
+550 KNWNLSGEQQNKE
-562 AAALG
+562 AALA

-574 GFNPE
+574 GFNSE
-579 EYTYN
+579 EYTYD
-584 YEKIMDKMKDGIQFL
+584 YDKIVKKLEEGVKFL
-599 TENYGRID
+599 TENYGKID
-607 IPLGNVQRL
+607 VPLGTVQRL
-616 KHGKVNL
+616 KHGAVNL

-636 TRNDENIMKGVA
+636 TRNDGNIMKGVA

-654 FVEWDP
+654 FIEWDT
-660 EGNIYSESVHQFGAR
+660 EGNIRSESIHQFGAR
-675 TSVIDSKH
+675 TSVVDSKH

-695 MKPIRQK
+695 MKPIRK

>member
-1 MMNRRITFFLI
+1 M
-12 LFHCVIIGKESIT
+12 GQESIT
-25 VSDGKF
+25 VNDGKYR
-31 TSIITRDDW
+31 SVITRDEW
-40 GVPHVHGSTD
+40 GVPHVHGKTD
-50 ADAAF
+50 AEAAF

-72 LIASRGKLSEF
+72 LIASRGKLSEL
-83 YGVKIKSVKVFLNLL
+83 YGVKLKSIKGIFNLL
-98 KGDISG
+98 KGDISS

-118 VIGIWDDLDKRYQNE
+118 VIGIWNGLDERYLNE

-139 MICNGYAAGINQYAI
+139 NICDGYAAGINKYAK
-154 DNPKSVFK
+154 DNPRSIFK

-190 NKLMKSKPPERIGY
+190 NKLLQSKPPTLIGHKA
-204 NSNDE
+204 NDE
-209 KGIMQM
+209 KGVMQM

-220 FAVSPNRSSDGY
+220 FAVSPKRSTDGY
-232 TRLMVNSHQPWAGP
+232 TRLMVNSHQPWSGP
-246 VAWYEAHITSDDG
+246 VAWYEAHISSDEG

-291 LIDVFRLEINPN
+291 LIDVFRLTINPI
-303 NENQYLY
+303 NENQYLF
-310 DGEWLDLSI
+310 DGKWLDFSI
-319 EKIKIKVKIFGLFS
+319 KKIKIKVKIFGLFY
-333 WKVKRVLYNSIHGP
+333 WRVKRDLYDSILGP

-392 IPMFNTGYADKSGN
+392 IPMFNTGYADKAGN

-419 PDLDWKGIVPGDK
+419 PDLDWKKVVPGDK

-441 PYEELPQ
+441 PYEDLPQ

-467 TDDPNDFPN
+467 TDNPKDFPD

-495 LELYGKDKSITRE
+495 LELFGQDKNISRE
-508 EFLEYKYDKRYSK
+508 EFLAYKYDKQYSK
-521 NSHVASVLEKF
+521 NSHVAKVLEKF
-532 LMDSKEISND
+532 LLDSKNISND
-542 LKPAINLL
+542 LKPAVDLL
-550 KDWDLSGEQENQ
+550 KNWNLSAEQENK

-584 YEKIMDKMKDGIQFL
+584 YDKIINKMKEGIQFL
-599 TENYGRID
+599 TENYGSID
-607 IPLGNVQRL
+607 IPLGSVQRL
-616 KHGKVNL
+616 KHGTADL

-636 TRNDENIMKGVA
+636 TRNDGNIMKGVA

-654 FVEWDP
+654 FIEWDT
-660 EGNIYSESVHQFGAR
+660 EGNIYSESIHQFGAS
-675 TSVIDSKH
+675 TSVVDSKH
-683 YDDQTKLFSKEI
+683 YDDQAKLFSKEM
-695 MKPIRQK
+695 MKPIRKK

>member
-1 MMNRRITFFLI
+1 MTNRKRIILL
-12 LFHCVIIGKESIT
+12 LFHCMIIGQESIT
-25 VSDGKF
+25 VNDGKYN
-31 TSIITRDDW
+31 SVITRDEW
-40 GVPHVHGSTD
+40 GVPHVHGTTD

-83 YGVKIKSVKVFLNLL
+83 YGVKLKSIKGLFNLL

-104 LQGIQNVANDYFVN
+104 LQGIQNVANDYYVN
-118 VIGIWDDLDKRYQNE
+118 VIGIWDDLDKRYLNE

-139 MICNGYAAGINQYAI
+139 NVCDGYAAGINQYAK
-154 DNPKSVFK
+154 DNPRSIFK
-162 KLYPLKGVDIIAGF
+162 KLYPLKGVDIVAGF

-190 NKLMKSKPPERIGY
+190 KKLLQSEPPILIGH
-204 NSNDE
+204 NANDE

-220 FAVSPNRSSDGY
+220 FAVSPNRSTDGY
-232 TRLMVNSHQPWAGP
+232 TRLMVNSHQPWSGP
-246 VAWYEAHITSDDG
+246 VAWYEAHISSDDG

-271 VGLVGHN
+271 VGLIGHN
-278 PDLGWSHTVNDPD
+278 PDLGWSHTVNNPD
-291 LIDVFRLEINPN
+291 LIDVFRLTINPN
-303 NENQYLY
+303 NENQYLF
-310 DGEWLDLSI
+310 DGEWLDLSLK
-319 EKIKIKVKIFGLFS
+319 KIKIKVKILGLFS

-406 IYYVYNAKIPKRH
+406 IYYVYNARIPKRH
-419 PDLDWKGIVPGDK
+419 PDIDWRKVVPGDK
-432 SIYLWNEYI
+432 SIYLWNDYI
-441 PYEELPQ
+441 SYDDLPQ

-467 TDDPNDFPN
+467 TDNPKDFPD

-495 LELYGKDKSITRE
+495 LELFGQDKNISRE
-508 EFLEYKYDKRYSK
+508 EFLTYKYDKQYSK
-521 NSHVASVLEKF
+521 NSHVANIFEKF
-532 LMDSKEISND
+532 LMDSDDISSD

-550 KDWDLSGEQENQ
+550 KNWNLSGEQQNRE
-562 AAALG
+562 AALA

-574 GFNPE
+574 GFNSE
-579 EYTYN
+579 EYTYD
-584 YEKIMDKMKDGIQFL
+584 YDKIVKKLEEGVKFL
-599 TENYGRID
+599 TENYGKID
-607 IPLGNVQRL
+607 VPLGTVQRL
-616 KHGKVNL
+616 KHGAVNL

-636 TRNDENIMKGVA
+636 TRNDGNIMKGVA

-654 FVEWDP
+654 FIEWDT
-660 EGNIYSESVHQFGAR
+660 EGNIRSESIHQFGAR
-675 TSVIDSKH
+675 TSVVDSKH

-695 MKPIRQK
+695 MKPIRK

>member
-1 MMNRRITFFLI
+1 MTNRKRIILL
-12 LFHCVIIGKESIT
+12 LFHCMIIGQESIT
-25 VSDGKF
+25 VNDGKYN
-31 TSIITRDDW
+31 SVITRDEW
-40 GVPHVHGSTD
+40 GVPHVHGTTD

-83 YGVKIKSVKVFLNLL
+83 YGVKLKSIKGLFNLL

-104 LQGIQNVANDYFVN
+104 LQGIQNVANDYYVN
-118 VIGIWDDLDKRYQNE
+118 VIGIWDDLDKRYLNE

-139 MICNGYAAGINQYAI
+139 NVCDGYAAGINQYAK
-154 DNPKSVFK
+154 DNPRSIFK
-162 KLYPLKGVDIIAGF
+162 KLYPLKGVDIVAGF

-190 NKLMKSKPPERIGY
+190 KKLLQSEPPILIGH
-204 NSNDE
+204 NANDE

-220 FAVSPNRSSDGY
+220 FAVSPNRSTDGY
-232 TRLMVNSHQPWAGP
+232 TRLMVNSHQPWSGP
-246 VAWYEAHITSDDG
+246 VAWYEAHISSDDG

-271 VGLVGHN
+271 VGLIGHN
-278 PDLGWSHTVNDPD
+278 PDLGWSHTVNNPD
-291 LIDVFRLEINPN
+291 LIDVFRLTINPN
-303 NENQYLY
+303 NDNQYLF
-310 DGEWLDLSI
+310 DGEWLDLSLK
-319 EKIKIKVKIFGLFS
+319 KIKIKVKILGLFS

-406 IYYVYNAKIPKRH
+406 IYYVYNARIPKRH
-419 PDLDWKGIVPGDK
+419 PDIDWRKVVPGDK
-432 SIYLWNEYI
+432 SIYLWNDYI
-441 PYEELPQ
+441 SYDDLPQ

-467 TDDPNDFPN
+467 TDNPKDFPD

-495 LELYGKDKSITRE
+495 LELFGQDKNISRE
-508 EFLEYKYDKRYSK
+508 EFLAYKYDKQYSK
-521 NSHVASVLEKF
+521 NSHVANIFEKF
-532 LMDSKEISND
+532 LMDSDDISSD

-550 KDWDLSGEQENQ
+550 KNWNLSGEQQNKE
-562 AAALG
+562 AALA

-574 GFNPE
+574 GFNSE
-579 EYTYN
+579 EYTYD
-584 YEKIMDKMKDGIQFL
+584 YDKIVKKLEEGVKFL
-599 TENYGRID
+599 TENYGKID
-607 IPLGNVQRL
+607 VPLGTVQRL
-616 KHGKVNL
+616 KHGAVNL

-636 TRNDENIMKGVA
+636 TRNDGNIMKGVA

-654 FVEWDP
+654 FIEWDT
-660 EGNIYSESVHQFGAR
+660 EGNIRSESIHQFGAR
-675 TSVIDSKH
+675 TSVVDSKH

-695 MKPIRQK
+695 MKPIRK

>member
-1 MMNRRITFFLI
+1 MSNRKIIILF
-12 LFHCVIIGKESIT
+12 LFHCLVMGQESIT
-25 VSDGKF
+25 VNDGKYR
-31 TSIITRDDW
+31 SVITRDEW
-40 GVPHVHGSTD
+40 GVPHVHGKTD
-50 ADAAF
+50 AEAAF

-72 LIASRGKLSEF
+72 LIASRGKLSEL
-83 YGVKIKSVKVFLNLL
+83 YGVKLKSIKGIFNLL
-98 KGDISG
+98 KGDISS

-118 VIGIWDDLDKRYQNE
+118 VIGIWNGLDERYLNE

-139 MICNGYAAGINQYAI
+139 NICDGYAAGINKYAK
-154 DNPKSVFK
+154 DNPRSIFK

-190 NKLMKSKPPERIGY
+190 NKLLQSKPPTLIGHKA
-204 NSNDE
+204 NDE
-209 KGIMQM
+209 KGVMQM

-220 FAVSPNRSSDGY
+220 FAVSPKRSTDGY
-232 TRLMVNSHQPWAGP
+232 TRLMVNSHQPWSGP
-246 VAWYEAHITSDDG
+246 VAWYEAHISSDEG

-291 LIDVFRLEINPN
+291 LIDVFRLTINPN
-303 NENQYLY
+303 NENQYLF

-319 EKIKIKVKIFGLFS
+319 EKIKIKVKIFGLFY
-333 WKVKRVLYNSIHGP
+333 WKVKRDLYNSILGP

-392 IPMFNTGYADKSGN
+392 IPMFNTGYADKAGN

-419 PDLDWKGIVPGDK
+419 PDLDWKQVVPGDK

-441 PYEELPQ
+441 PYEDLPQ

-467 TDDPNDFPN
+467 TDNPKDFPD

-495 LELYGKDKSITRE
+495 LELFGQDKNISRE
-508 EFLEYKYDKRYSK
+508 EFLAYKYDKHYSK
-521 NSHVASVLEKF
+521 NSHVAKVLEKF
-532 LMDSKEISND
+532 LLDSKNISND
-542 LKPAINLL
+542 LKPAVDLL
-550 KDWDLSGEQENQ
+550 KNWNLSAEQENK

-584 YEKIMDKMKDGIQFL
+584 YDKIINKMKEGIQFL
-599 TENYGRID
+599 TENYGSID
-607 IPLGNVQRL
+607 IPLGSVQRL
-616 KHGKVNL
+616 KHGTADL

-636 TRNDENIMKGVA
+636 TRNDGNIMKGVA

-654 FVEWDP
+654 FIEWDT
-660 EGNIYSESVHQFGAR
+660 EGNIYSESIHQFGAS
-675 TSVIDSKH
+675 TSVVDSKH
-683 YDDQTKLFSKEI
+683 YDDQAKLFSKEM
-695 MKPIRQK
+695 MKPIRKK

>member
-1 MMNRRITFFLI
+1 MTNRKRIILL
-12 LFHCVIIGKESIT
+12 LFHCMIIGQESIT
-25 VSDGKF
+25 VNDGKYN
-31 TSIITRDDW
+31 SVITRDEW
-40 GVPHVHGSTD
+40 GVPHVHGTTD

-83 YGVKIKSVKVFLNLL
+83 YGVKLKSIKGLFNLL

-104 LQGIQNVANDYFVN
+104 LQGIQNVANDYYVN
-118 VIGIWDDLDKRYQNE
+118 VIGIWDDLDKRYLNE

-139 MICNGYAAGINQYAI
+139 NVCDGYAAGINQYAK
-154 DNPKSVFK
+154 DNPKYIFK
-162 KLYPLKGVDIIAGF
+162 KLYPLKGVDIVAGF

-190 NKLMKSKPPERIGY
+190 KKLLQSEPPILIGH
-204 NSNDE
+204 NANDE

-220 FAVSPNRSSDGY
+220 FAVSPNRSTDGY
-232 TRLMVNSHQPWAGP
+232 TRLMVNSHQPWSGP
-246 VAWYEAHITSDDG
+246 VAWYEAHISSDDG

-278 PDLGWSHTVNDPD
+278 PDLGWSHTVNNPD
-291 LIDVFRLEINPN
+291 LIDVFRLTINPN
-303 NENQYLY
+303 NENQYLF
-310 DGEWLDLSI
+310 DGEWLDLSLK
-319 EKIKIKVKIFGLFS
+319 KIKIKVKILGLFS
-333 WKVKRVLYNSIHGP
+333 WKVKRVLYNAIHGP

-406 IYYVYNAKIPKRH
+406 IYYVYNARIPKRH
-419 PDLDWKGIVPGDK
+419 PDIDWRKVVPGDK
-432 SIYLWNEYI
+432 SIYLWNDYI
-441 PYEELPQ
+441 SYDDLPQ

-467 TDDPNDFPN
+467 TDNPKDFPD

-495 LELYGKDKSITRE
+495 LELFGQDKNISRE
-508 EFLEYKYDKRYSK
+508 EFLAYKYDKQYSK
-521 NSHVASVLEKF
+521 NSHVANIFEKF
-532 LMDSKEISND
+532 LMDSEDISSD
-542 LKPAINLL
+542 LKPAIDLL
-550 KDWDLSGEQENQ
+550 KNWNLSGEQQNK
-562 AAALG
+562 AAALA

-574 GFNPE
+574 GFNSE

-584 YEKIMDKMKDGIQFL
+584 YDKIINKMKDGVEFL
-599 TENYGRID
+599 TENYGKID
-607 IPLGNVQRL
+607 IPLGTVQRL
-616 KHGKVNL
+616 KHGTVNL

-636 TRNDENIMKGVA
+636 TRNDGNIMKGVA

-654 FVEWDP
+654 FIEWDT
-660 EGNIYSESVHQFGAR
+660 EGNIRSESIHQFGAR
-675 TSVIDSKH
+675 TSVVDSKH

-695 MKPIRQK
+695 MKPIRK

>member
-1 MMNRRITFFLI
+1 MINRKKIILL
-12 LFHCVIIGKESIT
+12 LFHCLVVGQESMIIN
-25 VSDGKF
+25 DGKYN
-31 TSIITRDDW
+31 SVITRDQW
-40 GVPHVHGSTD
+40 GVPHVHGKTD
-50 ADAAF
+50 AEAAF
-55 GLAYAHAQDD
+55 GLAYAHSQDD

-72 LIASRGKLSEF
+72 LIASRGKLSEL
-83 YGVKIKSVKVFLNLL
+83 YGVKIKSIKGLFNLL
-98 KGDISG
+98 KGDMSG
-104 LQGIQNVANDYFVN
+104 VQGIQNVANDYYVSI
-118 VIGIWDDLDKRYQNE
+118 IGLWNDLDERYLKE

-139 MICNGYAAGINQYAI
+139 NICDGYAAGINKYAK
-154 DNPKSVFK
+154 DNPSSVFK

-190 NKLMKSKPPERIGY
+190 NKLLKSEPPTLIGHKA
-204 NSNDE
+204 NDE
-209 KGIMQM
+209 KGVMQM

-220 FAVSPNRSSDGY
+220 FAVSPKRSTDGY
-232 TRLMVNSHQPWAGP
+232 TRLMVNSHQPWSGP
-246 VAWYEAHITSDDG
+246 VAWYEAHISSDEG

-278 PDLGWSHTVNDPD
+278 PDIGWSHTVNDPD
-291 LIDVFRLEINPN
+291 LIDVFRLTINPN
-303 NENQYLY
+303 NENQYLF
-310 DGEWLDLSI
+310 DGEWLDLSVK
-319 EKIKIKVKIFGLFS
+319 KIKIKVKIFGFFY
-333 WKVKRVLYNSIHGP
+333 WKVKRVLYDSILGP

-387 MSIHA
+387 MSMHA

-406 IYYVYNAKIPKRH
+406 IYYVYNARIPKRH
-419 PDLDWKGIVPGDK
+419 PDLDWKQVVPGDK

-441 PYEELPQ
+441 PFDDLPQ

-467 TDDPNDFPN
+467 TDNPKDFPD
-476 RLPENT
+476 RLPENA

-495 LELYGKDKSITRE
+495 LELFGQDKSISRE
-508 EFLEYKYDKRYSK
+508 EFLAYKYDKQYSK
-521 NSHVASVLEKF
+521 NSHVATVLEKF
-532 LMDSKEISND
+532 LLDSKNISND
-542 LKPAINLL
+542 LKPAIDLL
-550 KDWDLSGEQENQ
+550 KNWNLSGEQENKE
-562 AAALG
+562 AALG

-574 GFNPE
+574 GFNSE
-579 EYTYN
+579 KYTYN
-584 YEKIMDKMKDGIQFL
+584 YDKIINKMKEGIQFL
-599 TENYGRID
+599 TENYGSINV
-607 IPLGNVQRL
+607 PLGTVQRL
-616 KHGKVNL
+616 KHGAANL

-636 TRNDENIMKGVA
+636 TSNDGNIMKGVA

-654 FVEWDP
+654 FVEWDKD
-660 EGNIYSESVHQFGAR
+660 GNIYSESVHQFGAR
-675 TSVIDSKH
+675 TSVTDSRH

-695 MKPIRQK
+695 MKPIRK

>member
-190 NKLMKSKPPERIGY
+190 NKLLKSKPPEQIGY

-291 LIDVFRLEINPN
+291 LIDVFRLEINPH

-419 PDLDWKGIVPGDK
+419 PDLDWKGVVPGDK

-579 EYTYN
+579 KYTYN

>member
-1 MMNRRITFFLI
+1 MTNRKRIILL
-12 LFHCVIIGKESIT
+12 LFHCMIIGQESIT
-25 VSDGKF
+25 VNDGKYN
-31 TSIITRDDW
+31 SVITRDEW
-40 GVPHVHGSTD
+40 GVPHVHGTTD

-83 YGVKIKSVKVFLNLL
+83 YGVKLKSIKGLFNLL

-104 LQGIQNVANDYFVN
+104 LQGIQNVANDYYVN
-118 VIGIWDDLDKRYQNE
+118 VIGIWDDLDKRYLNE

-139 MICNGYAAGINQYAI
+139 NVCDGYAAGINQYAK
-154 DNPKSVFK
+154 DNPRYIFK
-162 KLYPLKGVDIIAGF
+162 KLYPLKGVDIVAGF

-190 NKLMKSKPPERIGY
+190 KKLLQSEPPILIGH
-204 NSNDE
+204 NANDE

-220 FAVSPNRSSDGY
+220 FAVSPNRSTDGY
-232 TRLMVNSHQPWAGP
+232 TRLMVNSHQPWSGP
-246 VAWYEAHITSDDG
+246 VAWYEAHISSDDG

-291 LIDVFRLEINPN
+291 LIDVFRLTINPN
-303 NENQYLY
+303 NENQYLF
-310 DGEWLDLSI
+310 DGEWLDLSLK
-319 EKIKIKVKIFGLFS
+319 KIKIKVKILGLFS
-333 WKVKRVLYNSIHGP
+333 WKVKRVLYNAIHGP

-406 IYYVYNAKIPKRH
+406 IYYVYNARIPKRH
-419 PDLDWKGIVPGDK
+419 PDIDWRKVVPGDK
-432 SIYLWNEYI
+432 SIYLWNDYI
-441 PYEELPQ
+441 SYDDLPQ

-467 TDDPNDFPN
+467 TDNPKDFPD

-495 LELYGKDKSITRE
+495 LELFGQDKNISRE
-508 EFLEYKYDKRYSK
+508 EFLAYKYDKQYSK
-521 NSHVASVLEKF
+521 NSHVANIFEKF
-532 LMDSKEISND
+532 LMDSEDISSD
-542 LKPAINLL
+542 LKPAIDLL
-550 KDWDLSGEQENQ
+550 KNWNLSGEQQNK
-562 AAALG
+562 AAALA

-574 GFNPE
+574 GFNSE

-584 YEKIMDKMKDGIQFL
+584 YDKIINKMKDGVEFL
-599 TENYGRID
+599 TENYGKID
-607 IPLGNVQRL
+607 IPLGTVQRL
-616 KHGKVNL
+616 KHGTVNL

-636 TRNDENIMKGVA
+636 TRNDGNIMKGVA

-654 FVEWDP
+654 FIEWDT
-660 EGNIYSESVHQFGAR
+660 EGNIRSESIHQFGAR
-675 TSVIDSKH
+675 TSVVDSKH
-683 YDDQTKLFSKEI
+683 YDDQAKLFSKEI
-695 MKPIRQK
+695 MKPIRK

>member
-1 MMNRRITFFLI
+1 MTNRKRIILL
-12 LFHCVIIGKESIT
+12 LFHCMIIGQESIT
-25 VSDGKF
+25 VNDGKYN
-31 TSIITRDDW
+31 SVITRDEW
-40 GVPHVHGSTD
+40 GVPHVHGTTD

-83 YGVKIKSVKVFLNLL
+83 YGVKLKSIKGLFNLL

-118 VIGIWDDLDKRYQNE
+118 VIGIWDDLDKRYLNE

-139 MICNGYAAGINQYAI
+139 NVCDGYAAGINQYAK
-154 DNPKSVFK
+154 DNPRSIFK
-162 KLYPLKGVDIIAGF
+162 KLYPLKGVDIVAGF

-190 NKLMKSKPPERIGY
+190 KKLLQSEPPILIGH
-204 NSNDE
+204 NANDE

-220 FAVSPNRSSDGY
+220 FAVSPNRSTDGY
-232 TRLMVNSHQPWAGP
+232 TRLMVNSHQPWSGP
-246 VAWYEAHITSDDG
+246 VAWYEAHISSDDG

-291 LIDVFRLEINPN
+291 LIDVFRLTINPN
-303 NENQYLY
+303 NENQYLF
-310 DGEWLDLSI
+310 DGEWLDLSLK
-319 EKIKIKVKIFGLFS
+319 KIKIKVKILGLFS

-406 IYYVYNAKIPKRH
+406 IYYVYNARIPKRH
-419 PDLDWKGIVPGDK
+419 PDIDWRKVVPGDK
-432 SIYLWNEYI
+432 SIYLWNDYI
-441 PYEELPQ
+441 SYDDLPQ

-467 TDDPNDFPN
+467 TDNPKDFPD

-495 LELYGKDKSITRE
+495 LELFGQDKNISRE
-508 EFLEYKYDKRYSK
+508 EFLTYKYDKQYSK
-521 NSHVASVLEKF
+521 NSHVANIFEKF
-532 LMDSKEISND
+532 LMDSEDISSD
-542 LKPAINLL
+542 LKPAIDLL
-550 KDWDLSGEQENQ
+550 KNWNLSGEQQNK
-562 AAALG
+562 AAALA

-574 GFNPE
+574 GFNSE

-584 YEKIMDKMKDGIQFL
+584 YDKIINKMKDGVEFL
-599 TENYGRID
+599 TENYGKID
-607 IPLGNVQRL
+607 IPLGAVQRL
-616 KHGKVNL
+616 KHGTVNL

-636 TRNDENIMKGVA
+636 TRNDGNIMKGVA

-654 FVEWDP
+654 FIEWDT
-660 EGNIYSESVHQFGAR
+660 EGNIRSESIHQFGAR
-675 TSVIDSKH
+675 TSVVDSKH
-683 YDDQTKLFSKEI
+683 YDDQTKLFSKEL
-695 MKPIRQK
+695 MKPIRK

>member
-1 MMNRRITFFLI
+1 MTNRIRIILL
-12 LFHCVIIGKESIT
+12 LFHCMIIGQESIT
-25 VSDGKF
+25 VNNGKYN
-31 TSIITRDDW
+31 SVITRDEW
-40 GVPHVHGSTD
+40 GVPHVHGTTD

-65 FKTIQDV
+65 FKTIQDI
-72 LIASRGKLSEF
+72 LIASRGKLSES
-83 YGVKIKSVKVFLNLL
+83 YGVKLKSIKGLFNLL

-104 LQGIQNVANDYFVN
+104 LQGIQNVANDYYVN
-118 VIGIWDDLDKRYQNE
+118 VIGIWDDLDKRYLNE

-139 MICNGYAAGINQYAI
+139 NVCDGYAAGINQYAKH
-154 DNPKSVFK
+154 NPRSIFK
-162 KLYPLKGVDIIAGF
+162 KLYPLKGVDIVAGF

-190 NKLMKSKPPERIGY
+190 KKLLQPEPPTLIGH
-204 NSNDE
+204 NANDE

-220 FAVSPNRSSDGY
+220 FAVSPNRSTDGY
-232 TRLMVNSHQPWAGP
+232 TRLMVNSHQPWSGP
-246 VAWYEAHITSDDG
+246 VAWYEAHISSDDG

-278 PDLGWSHTVNDPD
+278 PDLGWSHTVNNPD
-291 LIDVFRLEINPN
+291 LVDVFRLTINPN
-303 NENQYLY
+303 NENQYLF
-310 DGEWLDLSI
+310 DGEWLDLSLK
-319 EKIKIKVKIFGLFS
+319 KIKIKVKILGLFS
-333 WKVKRVLYNSIHGP
+333 WKVKRVLYESIHGP

-406 IYYVYNAKIPKRH
+406 IYYVYNARIPKRH
-419 PDLDWKGIVPGDK
+419 PDLDWKEVVPGDK
-432 SIYLWNEYI
+432 SIYLWNDYI
-441 PYEELPQ
+441 PFEDLPQ

-467 TDDPNDFPN
+467 TDNPKDFPD

-495 LELYGKDKSITRE
+495 LELFGQDKNISRE
-508 EFLEYKYDKRYSK
+508 EFLAYKYDKQYSK
-521 NSHVASVLEKF
+521 KSHVANIFEKF
-532 LMDSKEISND
+532 LMDSEDISSD
-542 LKPAINLL
+542 LKPAIDLL
-550 KDWDLSGEQENQ
+550 KNWNLSGEQQNK
-562 AAALG
+562 AAALA

-584 YEKIMDKMKDGIQFL
+584 YDKIINKMKDGIEFL
-599 TENYGRID
+599 TENYGKID
-607 IPLGNVQRL
+607 IPLGTVQRL
-616 KHGKVNL
+616 KHGTVNL

-636 TRNDENIMKGVA
+636 TRNDGNIMKGVA

-654 FVEWDP
+654 FIEWDT
-660 EGNIYSESVHQFGAR
+660 EGNIRSESIHQFGAR
-675 TSVIDSKH
+675 TSVVESKH
-683 YDDQTKLFSKEI
+683 YDDQTELFSKEI
-695 MKPIRQK
+695 MKPIRK

>member
-1 MMNRRITFFLI
+1 M
-12 LFHCVIIGKESIT
+12 IIGQESIT
-25 VSDGKF
+25 VNDGKYN
-31 TSIITRDDW
+31 SVITRDEW
-40 GVPHVHGSTD
+40 GVPHVHGTTD

-83 YGVKIKSVKVFLNLL
+83 YGVKLKSIKGLFNLL

-104 LQGIQNVANDYFVN
+104 LQGIQNVANDYYVN
-118 VIGIWDDLDKRYQNE
+118 VIGIWDDLDKRYLNE

-139 MICNGYAAGINQYAI
+139 NVCDGYAAGINQYAK
-154 DNPKSVFK
+154 DNPRSIFK
-162 KLYPLKGVDIIAGF
+162 KLYPLKGVDIVAGF

-190 NKLMKSKPPERIGY
+190 KKLLQSEPPILIGH
-204 NSNDE
+204 NANDE

-220 FAVSPNRSSDGY
+220 FAVSPNRSTDGY
-232 TRLMVNSHQPWAGP
+232 TRLMVNSHQPWSGP
-246 VAWYEAHITSDDG
+246 VAWYEAHISSDDG

-271 VGLVGHN
+271 VGLIGHN
-278 PDLGWSHTVNDPD
+278 PDLGWSHTVNNPD
-291 LIDVFRLEINPN
+291 LIDVFRLTINPN
-303 NENQYLY
+303 NDNQYLF
-310 DGEWLDLSI
+310 DGEWLDLSLK
-319 EKIKIKVKIFGLFS
+319 KIKIKVKILGLFS

-406 IYYVYNAKIPKRH
+406 IYYVYNARIPKRH
-419 PDLDWKGIVPGDK
+419 PDIDWRKVVPGDK
-432 SIYLWNEYI
+432 SIYLWNDYI
-441 PYEELPQ
+441 SYDDLPQ

-467 TDDPNDFPN
+467 TDNPKDFPD

-495 LELYGKDKSITRE
+495 LELFGQDKNISRE
-508 EFLEYKYDKRYSK
+508 EFLAYKYDKQYSK
-521 NSHVASVLEKF
+521 NSHVANIFEKF
-532 LMDSKEISND
+532 LMDSDDISSD

-550 KDWDLSGEQENQ
+550 KNWNLSGEQQNKE
-562 AAALG
+562 AALA

-574 GFNPE
+574 GFNSE
-579 EYTYN
+579 EYTYD
-584 YEKIMDKMKDGIQFL
+584 YDKIVKKLEEGVKFL
-599 TENYGRID
+599 TENYGKID
-607 IPLGNVQRL
+607 VPLGTVQRL
-616 KHGKVNL
+616 KHGAVNL

-636 TRNDENIMKGVA
+636 TRNDGNIMKGVA

-654 FVEWDP
+654 FIEWDT
-660 EGNIYSESVHQFGAR
+660 EGNIRSESIHQFGAR
-675 TSVIDSKH
+675 TSVVDSKH

-695 MKPIRQK
+695 MKPIRK

>member
-1 MMNRRITFFLI
+1 
-12 LFHCVIIGKESIT
+12 
-25 VSDGKF
+25 
-31 TSIITRDDW
+31 
-40 GVPHVHGSTD
+40 
-50 ADAAF
+50 
-55 GLAYAHAQDD
+55 
-65 FKTIQDV
+65 
-72 LIASRGKLSEF
+72 
-83 YGVKIKSVKVFLNLL
+83 
-98 KGDISG
+98 
-104 LQGIQNVANDYFVN
+104 
-118 VIGIWDDLDKRYQNE
+118 LDERYLNE

-139 MICNGYAAGINQYAI
+139 NICDGYAAGINKYAK
-154 DNPKSVFK
+154 DNPRYIFK

-176 MHRTPLFYGMGGVL
+176 MHRTPLFYGMGGML
-190 NKLMKSKPPERIGY
+190 NKLLQSKPPTLIGHKA
-204 NSNDE
+204 NDE
-209 KGIMQM
+209 KGVMQM

-220 FAVSPNRSSDGY
+220 FAVSPKRSTDGY
-232 TRLMVNSHQPWAGP
+232 TRLMVNSHQPWSGP
-246 VAWYEAHITSDDG
+246 VAWYEAHISSDEG

-291 LIDVFRLEINPN
+291 LIDVFRLTINPDN
-303 NENQYLY
+303 DNQYLF

-319 EKIKIKVKIFGLFS
+319 KKIKIKVKIFGLFY
-333 WKVKRVLYNSIHGP
+333 WKVKRGLYNSILGP

-392 IPMFNTGYADKSGN
+392 IPMFNTGYADKAGN

-419 PDLDWKGIVPGDK
+419 PDLDWKQVVPGDK

-441 PYEELPQ
+441 PYEDLPQ

-467 TDDPNDFPN
+467 TDNPKDFPD

-495 LELYGKDKSITRE
+495 LELFGQDKNISRE
-508 EFLEYKYDKRYSK
+508 EFLAYKYDKQYSK
-521 NSHVASVLEKF
+521 NSHVAKVLEKF
-532 LMDSKEISND
+532 LLDSKNISND
-542 LKPAINLL
+542 LKPAVDLL
-550 KDWDLSGEQENQ
+550 KNWNLSAEQENK

-584 YEKIMDKMKDGIQFL
+584 YDKIINKMKEGIQFL
-599 TENYGRID
+599 TENYGSID
-607 IPLGNVQRL
+607 IPLGSVQRL
-616 KHGKVNL
+616 KHGTADL

-636 TRNDENIMKGVA
+636 TRNDGNIMKGVA

-654 FVEWDP
+654 FIEWDT
-660 EGNIYSESVHQFGAR
+660 EGNIYSESIHQFGAS
-675 TSVIDSKH
+675 TSVVDSKH
-683 YDDQTKLFSKEI
+683 YDDQAKLFSKEM
-695 MKPIRQK
+695 MKPIRKK

>member
-1 MMNRRITFFLI
+1 MTNRKRIILL
-12 LFHCVIIGKESIT
+12 LFHCMIIGQESIT
-25 VSDGKF
+25 VNDGKYN
-31 TSIITRDDW
+31 SVITRDEW
-40 GVPHVHGSTD
+40 GVPHVHGTTD

-83 YGVKIKSVKVFLNLL
+83 YGVKLKSIKGLFNLL
-98 KGDISG
+98 KGDMSG

-118 VIGIWDDLDKRYQNE
+118 VIGIWDDLDKRYLNE

-139 MICNGYAAGINQYAI
+139 NVCDGYAAGINQYAK
-154 DNPKSVFK
+154 DNPRYIFK
-162 KLYPLKGVDIIAGF
+162 KLYPLKGVDIVAGF

-190 NKLMKSKPPERIGY
+190 KKLLQSEPPILIGH
-204 NSNDE
+204 NANDE

-220 FAVSPNRSSDGY
+220 FAVSPNRSTDGY
-232 TRLMVNSHQPWAGP
+232 TRLMVNSHQPWSGP
-246 VAWYEAHITSDDG
+246 VAWYEAHISSDDG

-278 PDLGWSHTVNDPD
+278 PDLGWSHTVNNPD
-291 LIDVFRLEINPN
+291 LIDVFRLTINPN
-303 NENQYLY
+303 NDNQYLF
-310 DGEWLDLSI
+310 DGEWLDLSLK
-319 EKIKIKVKIFGLFS
+319 KIKIKVKILGLFS

-406 IYYVYNAKIPKRH
+406 IYYVYNARIPKRH
-419 PDLDWKGIVPGDK
+419 PDIDWRKVVPGDK
-432 SIYLWNEYI
+432 SIYLWNDYI
-441 PYEELPQ
+441 SYDDLPQ

-467 TDDPNDFPN
+467 TDNPKDFPD

-495 LELYGKDKSITRE
+495 LELFGQDKNISRE
-508 EFLEYKYDKRYSK
+508 EFLAYKYDKQYSK
-521 NSHVASVLEKF
+521 NSHVANIFEKF
-532 LMDSKEISND
+532 LMDSEDISSD

-550 KDWDLSGEQENQ
+550 KNWNLSGEQQNKE
-562 AAALG
+562 AALA

-574 GFNPE
+574 GFNSE
-579 EYTYN
+579 EYTYD
-584 YEKIMDKMKDGIQFL
+584 YDKIVKKLEEGVKFL
-599 TENYGRID
+599 TENYGKID
-607 IPLGNVQRL
+607 VSLGTVQRL
-616 KHGKVNL
+616 KHGAVNL

-636 TRNDENIMKGVA
+636 TRNDGNIMKGVA

-654 FVEWDP
+654 FIEWDT
-660 EGNIYSESVHQFGAR
+660 EGNIRSESIHQFGAR
-675 TSVIDSKH
+675 TSVVDSKH

-695 MKPIRQK
+695 MKPIRK